1 MSNEVI
7 NKKKEI
13 ENKMK
18 LGCGIVLFI
27 SRSDKTDRKN
37 ILFFTDQP

>member
-7 NKKKEI
+7 NKKEI

-27 SRSDKTDRKN
+27 SRSDKN
-37 ILFFTDQP
+37 